1 METVLNTKN
10 VDTTKQPMFLGEDLA
25 LQRYDRF
32 KYPKFFDLWRKQEEF
47 HWLPEEVSLT
57 KDRND
62 YENLTDTERF
72 IFNSNLRWQTMT
84 DSMLSRSI
92 HNIKNYVSNPELEIC
107 MTTWAC
113 LLYTSPSPRD

>member
-1 METVLNTKN
+1 MIDLNI
-10 VDTTKQPMFLGEDLA
+10 
-25 LQRYDRF
+25 QR
-32 KYPKFFDLWRKQEEF
+32 
-47 HWLPEEVSLT
+47 LPEEVSLT

-62 YENLTDTERF
+62 YENLTQIEKF

-107 MTTWAC
+107 MTTWARFETPQFAYMIIAMVC
-113 LLYTSPSPRD
+113 FGKYTNSVRMNYVKRAYDYL